1 MADSGSRQHFPLAPT
16 VALYHA
22 ECADGFGAAWALW
35 RRFPQ
40 ARFVPVKHGVPPPEG
55 LKGERVVIVDF
66 SYARDLLETM
76 ARETDRLLVLDH
88 HITAE
93 KALAGLPYA
102 YFDMKKS
109 GAVLAWEWAHDHPV
123 PWLLD
128 YIQDK
133 DLWTWALPMSREIN
147 AAVASYPFDFQLW
160 NRFKQKELEQEG
172 RAILR
177 YEQEL
182 VNKLAGQAVLVE
194 FQGETVPSVQ
204 SAILTSQIGERLSAE
219 APFCIIWHD
228 RDGRRY
234 YSMRSREDGTD
245 VGAIAASF
253 GGGGHTHAAG
263 FSIPLG
269 PMDRCPRIPHCR
281 DPSLIAVVTAPRR
294 AGGHDSAPGRQSHR
308 THSGRHDHVHRHL
321 RAGLFLPGSLPPT
334 PAEAFVFQYG
344 AIPALLFGQAALPPS
359 IAVGIPAYV
368 TLLTSMFLHGGWMHL
383 IGNMLYLWIFG
394 NNIEDVMG
402 HATFVV
408 FYLACGILAALS
420 HAVTDPTSTIPMVG
434 ASGAIS
440 GVLGAYILLF
450 PRATCWCS
458 CRESA

>member
-1 MADSGSRQHFPLAPT
+1 MLASMAGSGSRQYFPLAPT
-16 VALYHA
+16 VVLYHA

-35 RRFPQ
+35 RRFSQ
-40 ARFVPVKHGVPPPEG
+40 ARFIPVKHGSPPPEG

-66 SYARDLLETM
+66 SYARDVLDSM

-147 AAVASYPFDFQLW
+147 AAIASYPFDFHLW
-160 NRFKQKELEQEG
+160 NGFMQKELEQEG

-219 APFCIIWHD
+219 ASFCIIWHD

-234 YSMRSREDGTD
+234 YSMRSRNDGKD

-263 FSIPLG
+263 FSIALG
-269 PMDRCPRIPHCR
+269 PD
-281 DPSLIAVVTAPRR
+281 
-294 AGGHDSAPGRQSHR
+294 
-308 THSGRHDHVHRHL
+308 
-321 RAGLFLPGSLPPT
+321 GSLPPN
-334 PAEAFVFQYG
+334 
-344 AIPALLFGQAALPPS
+344 PALPRS
-359 IAVGIPAYV
+359 VV
-368 TLLTSMFLHGGWMHL
+368 DRRRNTS
-383 IGNMLYLWIFG
+383 
-394 NNIEDVMG
+394 
-402 HATFVV
+402 
-408 FYLACGILAALS
+408 
-420 HAVTDPTSTIPMVG
+420 
-434 ASGAIS
+434 
-440 GVLGAYILLF
+440 
-450 PRATCWCS
+450 
-458 CRESA
+458 

>member
-1 MADSGSRQHFPLAPT
+1 MAGSGSREHFPLAPT

-66 SYARDLLETM
+66 SYGRDLLETM

-109 GAVLAWEWAHDHPV
+109 GAVLAWEWAHDHPA

-133 DLWTWALPMSREIN
+133 DLWNWALPMSREIN
-147 AAVASYPFDFQLW
+147 AAVASHPFDFHLW

-204 SAILTSQIGERLSAE
+204 SAILTSQMANGS
-219 APFCIIWHD
+219 
-228 RDGRRY
+228 RRRR
-234 YSMRSREDGTD
+234 RS
-245 VGAIAASF
+245 ASF
-253 GGGGHTHAAG
+253 GMTVMDGVITACVLARTVPTSARSPHPSEAAAIRMRRA
-263 FSIPLG
+263 SRSRLVR
-269 PMDRCPRIPHCR
+269 MARYPRIPHCR
-281 DPSLIAVVTAPRR
+281 D
-294 AGGHDSAPGRQSHR
+294 H
-308 THSGRHDHVHRHL
+308 
-321 RAGLFLPGSLPPT
+321 
-334 PAEAFVFQYG
+334 
-344 AIPALLFGQAALPPS
+344 
-359 IAVGIPAYV
+359 
-368 TLLTSMFLHGGWMHL
+368 
-383 IGNMLYLWIFG
+383 
-394 NNIEDVMG
+394 
-402 HATFVV
+402 
-408 FYLACGILAALS
+408 
-420 HAVTDPTSTIPMVG
+420 
-434 ASGAIS
+434 
-440 GVLGAYILLF
+440 
-450 PRATCWCS
+450 
-458 CRESA
+458 

>member
-1 MADSGSRQHFPLAPT
+1 MAGSDSRQHFPLAPS

-40 ARFVPVKHGVPPPEG
+40 ARFVPVKHGVPPPDG

-76 ARETDRLLVLDH
+76 AHETDRLLVLDH

-109 GAVLAWEWAHDHPV
+109 GAVLAWEWAHDHPA
-123 PWLLD
+123 PWLLE

-147 AAVASYPFDFQLW
+147 AAVASHPFDFHLW
-160 NRFKQKELEQEG
+160 NGFKQKELEQEG

-182 VNKLAGQAVLVE
+182 VNKLAGQAMLVE

-263 FSIPLG
+263 FSVPLG
-269 PMDRCPRIPHCR
+269 PD
-281 DPSLIAVVTAPRR
+281 
-294 AGGHDSAPGRQSHR
+294 
-308 THSGRHDHVHRHL
+308 
-321 RAGLFLPGSLPPT
+321 GSLPPN
-334 PAEAFVFQYG
+334 
-344 AIPALLFGQAALPPS
+344 PALPRS
-359 IAVGIPAYV
+359 
-368 TLLTSMFLHGGWMHL
+368 L
-383 IGNMLYLWIFG
+383 IDRRRN
-394 NNIEDVMG
+394 
-402 HATFVV
+402 
-408 FYLACGILAALS
+408 
-420 HAVTDPTSTIPMVG
+420 
-434 ASGAIS
+434 AS
-440 GVLGAYILLF
+440 
-450 PRATCWCS
+450 
-458 CRESA
+458 